1 MNNEYDIRNIFE
13 EMELELIRSMRRN
26 LSRHQKWESKEGIN
40 WTMWQSEQLKTLER
54 FKKENE
60 KIFTEKFTS
69 VNNEIAKFLEDTYTT
84 SGLDQEKEILE
95 KLSKGEIFTDSV
107 GEGLE
112 GSFFNINEK
121 KMHALINAVN
131 NDMDKAERAMLRM
144 ANDQYRKIIYKSQVM
159 ANSGAFTLKQSIDKA
174 SRDFLKQG
182 FNCVQYKDGR
192 RVNIASYAEMAIR
205 TANKRA
211 MLTSEAE
218 ARDVYGIHT
227 VRVSKYSQCSETCLP
242 WQGKVYV
249 DDVWGKGTK
258 EEAAELHLPLLST
271 AVDGGLF
278 HPNCRHRVTTYFYDL
293 KEEQGKLEDDGIEI
307 PLEEQEHRKN
317 QLRIQQQRRLEEGSL
332 DSKNVVEAK
341 QRREEISRGLAIR
354 KGNIYQIKTS
364 NGDTVSI
371 NVKKMIDNEIHK
383 LIKEHPNLNGVI
395 KEIIF
400 DDLGNDIAR
409 ASVNK
414 KLEIRLKLHKGVFSD
429 EEILKELLSNT
440 PEMLSKKDGLYG
452 YLKHE
457 FTHILEYNCAI
468 SREKTIDDIWHAIE
482 SGKYADKLLKEA
494 LEYCNLNGYDDII
507 ESQISYLAISNSSE
521 AVAEAY
527 STNKDTELTKVI
539 KRMVKAKW
547 R

>member
-1 MNNEYDIRNIFE
+1 MNNEYDIRAVFE

-54 FKKENE
+54 FKKEN
-60 KIFTEKFTS
+60 KDIFTKKFTN
-69 VNNEIAKFLEDTYTT
+69 VNNEIARLLEDTYKT
-84 SGLDQEKEILE
+84 SGFKQEREILE

-174 SRDFLKQG
+174 SRDFLKRG
-182 FNCVQYKDGR
+182 FNCIQYKDGR

-218 ARDVYGIHT
+218 ARDAYGIHT

-258 EEAAELHLPLLST
+258 EEADELHLPLLSI
-271 AVDGGLF
+271 AVDRGLF

-307 PLEEQEHRKN
+307 THEEQEHRKN
-317 QLRIQQQRRLEEGSL
+317 QLRIQQQERLETGSL
-332 DSKNVVEAK
+332 DPKNIAEAK
-341 QRREEISRGLAIR
+341 HRREEKIELPSKKYNDDVSFVCKIEGVEEIEKEYGKLKNYDVVLTDERRQHILERRGQKDFEIIMKNLKR
-354 KGNIYQIKTS
+354 TIK
-364 NGDTVSI
+364 DY
-371 NVKKMIDNEIHK
+371 DE
-383 LIKEHPNLNGVI
+383 
-395 KEIIF
+395 IF
-400 DDLGNDIAR
+400 DD
-409 ASVNK
+409 SNK
-414 KLEIRLKLHKGVFSD
+414 DKKGICYVKKIDEDKYCTIHISLSLKNED
-429 EEILKELLSNT
+429 
-440 PEMLSKKDGLYG
+440 
-452 YLKHE
+452 
-457 FTHILEYNCAI
+457 
-468 SREKTIDDIWHAIE
+468 
-482 SGKYADKLLKEA
+482 YA
-494 LEYCNLNGYDDII
+494 N
-507 ESQISYLAISNSSE
+507 SQITGIIRNQKKYEKLKNKRKL
-521 AVAEAY
+521 VA
-527 STNKDTELTKVI
+527 KKV
-539 KRMVKAKW
+539 K
-547 R
+547 

>member
-1 MNNEYDIRNIFE
+1 MSNEYDIRAVFE

-54 FKKENE
+54 FKKEN
-60 KIFTEKFTS
+60 KDIFTKKFTN
-69 VNNEIAKFLEDTYTT
+69 VNNEIARLLEDTYKT
-84 SGLDQEKEILE
+84 SGFKQEREILE

-174 SRDFLKQG
+174 SRDFLKRG

-218 ARDVYGIHT
+218 ARDAYGIHT

-258 EEAAELHLPLLST
+258 EEADKLNLPLLSI
-271 AVDGGLF
+271 AVEGGLF

-307 PLEEQEHRKN
+307 THEEQEHRKN

-332 DSKNVVEAK
+332 DSKNVAEAK
-341 QRREEISRGLAIR
+341 QRREVWEEKNKSLMQSGALSGAWNDLNDPMNKHREKIAYDLYKEIVNRKKEFEIKSVAKHSGFDIEDVERIYNHVFIR
-354 KGNIYQIKTS
+354 KHLFEDG
-364 NGDTVSI
+364 
-371 NVKKMIDNEIHK
+371 EIHK
-383 LIKEHPNLNGVI
+383 FYPDYYMAHSWMRIRDGKKIYKHDMIMLYHELEEEKIMGDSLNVVY
-395 KEIIF
+395 EV
-400 DDLGNDIAR
+400 AHEE
-409 ASVNK
+409 VEK
-414 KLEIRLKLHKGVFSD
+414 KYNYR
-429 EEILKELLSNT
+429 KELL
-440 PEMLSKKDGLYG
+440 E
-452 YLKHE
+452 YLKNH
-457 FTHILEYNCAI
+457 
-468 SREKTIDDIWHAIE
+468 D
-482 SGKYADKLLKEA
+482 
-494 LEYCNLNGYDDII
+494 
-507 ESQISYLAISNSSE
+507 
-521 AVAEAY
+521 V
-527 STNKDTELTKVI
+527 
-539 KRMVKAKW
+539 
-547 R
+547 